1 MSVFMKIKDKKSKYW
16 MFMAE
21 LSGGFNVNFPF
32 QIYNIFCSFQDS
44 EILNVELD
52 TYSICR

>member
-1 MSVFMKIKDKKSKYW
+1 